1 MWLQFADH
9 GRALLPMSYTNLVR
23 PSRDGDQFHY
33 LWAARRCLKL
43 LASENDLVAVSIEG
57 PSPGEQPG
65 GDPIEAGEEL
75 IDIAE
80 YFGSEDIAQ
89 ARLVRYMQLKHST
102 RHANESWTASG
113 LAKTLKGF
121 SKRYATLRE
130 AYAELA
136 LAEKLQ
142 FWFVT
147 NRPISQ
153 DVVEA
158 VVDAAAEATTR
169 HPAELIKLQTMTGL
183 VGSELAA
190 FCKLLHFE
198 DRQDGYWDQR
208 NLLFQE
214 VSGYLPDADVDAPMQ
229 LKELVT
235 RRALSEGEHN
245 PTITKIDVLRVL
257 KTDESRLFPAP
268 CLIEHVGDAVAR
280 EQEIDIVDQIIRA
293 SAPVIVHAP
302 GGVGKSVFATRIGPL
317 LPSGSVSILYDCF
330 GNGQYRS
337 VTGYRH
343 RHKDALVQMANELA
357 ARGYCHPLIPTTSA
371 DAGAYARAFVYRLS
385 QAARIVRASNPTA
398 LVCIVVDA
406 ADNAQ
411 MAATEI
417 GEVRS
422 FVRDL
427 IRVGLPEGVRL
438 VFLCRSHRQDLL
450 DPPSEAIA
458 IELQPFSRSETAA
471 VLRHTFPDASEHDID
486 EFHRLSS
493 HNPRVQALALS
504 RALPLQQML
513 RLLGPNPTS
522 VEDTIASLL
531 DDAIAKLKDASGP
544 IERERVEKICAGLAV
559 LRPLIPI
566 PILSTVS
573 GVGSDAIKSFAYDI
587 GRPLLVTGE
596 SIQFLDEP
604 AETWFRDKFKPTAQ
618 RLADFITGLRPLA
631 SRSAYVA
638 SMLPPLMLE
647 AGQFSELVEI
657 ALSSAA
663 LPETSPLERRD
674 VELQRLQFAL
684 KATLRSGRHLDATK
698 LVMKAGGETAGD
710 ERQRKLLQANTDLAS
725 DFLEVDLIQEIVSRR
740 TFGSGWLG
748 SHHAYEA
755 ALLSGRGELVAD
767 ARSRLRMA
775 HEWLQNWGR
784 LPTDE
789 REHESISDQDILEL
803 IQAHL
808 NIYGPSDAVE
818 YLGRWRPRE
827 VSYRVGS
834 RLIHRL
840 IDHGRWSDIDEIAHA
855 ADHNLRLTLAI
866 IAELREVNKTPPH
879 DVIHKAFQ
887 QLSKHRL
894 QLRKRGQWDE
904 TEAALDA
911 VTAVVEAALKTG
923 LCTHT
928 EAASVLARHLPS
940 EPPRGLA
947 SRFSISRS
955 PLLRAYCLHAALEGR
970 SIELIDLAHGELKVE
985 IEKANPHTTSSDL
998 REFQEDVGA
1007 LLPWHRLWASSFLAT
1022 IKKEDIADEIEKAAK
1037 TSAEAE
1043 RNRYREGP
1051 HVANEIALLRM
1062 SILHQHEVL
1071 DADALAAFDQW
1082 KSQLNQPLYTPTLNA
1097 LCRLCAQRPET
1108 KATAIA
1114 FATES
1119 YALTLEDRSDAENKS
1134 DGYVGVARAIL
1145 TTSKADAKA
1154 YFNAAVEVAG
1164 KIGDENLARW
1174 DAILDL
1180 ADRAARTDRY
1190 DPKVA
1195 YQLARGAELTYVYV
1209 VRDKHFPWNSTVI
1222 ALCGLCPPSAIAI
1235 LSRWRDRKFGWHER
1249 LLPVAIG
1256 NLIERT
1262 VIDPRDAL
1270 PLIGFRAQWA
1280 YDELLDA
1287 SLTSADTAEEKALVS
1302 HMVHRYAQFSALDSA
1317 DLTRLEQA
1325 AAKHDVAIAGL
1336 ADAIASAER
1345 REAIHKARTSSPQP
1359 TPSAHNGTRETSWD
1373 DIFATKDVATAE
1385 GLSQAYL
1392 AFKGT
1397 EPPWSHETF
1406 FTQAMRRVAVGS
1418 EARFIDAL
1426 ANAPEFDLYS
1436 FRVWLAQMPESWKAR
1451 PAISQALANTIR
1463 VLCRRH
1469 CMEVRK
1475 YRYYE
1480 VFPFEVACPLAGISE
1495 ADVVDVVLT
1504 ATGESL
1510 DFLEAKELFS
1520 LIGLL
1525 TTKLSPDEALDALKY
1540 ALDLFNPVLEDKD
1553 GDGPWNEHLSSPEDI
1568 RGSIAGYVW
1577 SAAAAPEAV
1586 LRWESAHTI
1595 LEYCRL
1601 GRREVMNQVV
1611 KRATAGSGGPFVD
1624 ARLPF
1629 YELHALQWFLI
1640 GMARASQEVPGAV
1653 FPYAQQL
1660 LNWSLPSQSHVL
1672 IRLFAAR
1679 AARALVAS
1687 GLLADDDN
1695 LAMRLECINTSPL
1708 AIVESDTDEPHAPRK
1723 PRRGKDDEEDQFYFG
1738 IDIGPYWYA
1747 PLGRRFALS
1756 QGEIESEAMEVIRKD
1771 FGYKGTSR
1779 WDDDPRVR
1787 SKLYEERHTD
1797 HDHGSYPRADNLHF
1811 YYAYHAMMI
1820 VAGRLLATTPLHRHP
1835 RYDDN
1840 DTFADW
1846 LNGHDLTRSDGRW
1859 LWDHRDPEPLERGT
1873 WLQRAKEHPDYQRV
1887 TDADFQ
1893 EALGSGDRLNLW
1905 GYWTEADDRREQS
1918 TSIHSALVA
1927 PDKSEALLR
1936 ALASTKNV
1944 HDYAIPSADSDM
1956 EIDEAGFELKGWI
1969 ADRDSERKL
1978 DRFDRWAGGIT
1989 FPPPRPARFIVDGM
2003 RLHTDSDLRMWSDQ
2017 SESWVM
2023 ESQVW
2028 GHYDEARR
2036 YESGNPEKGGRLQV
2050 SASFVASMLTELDRD
2065 LIIEVQIERHRRHQ
2079 PYESGERDDDERIET
2094 TAKLYLLGRD
2104 GKCRSL

>member
-1 MWLQFADH
+1 
-9 GRALLPMSYTNLVR
+9 
-23 PSRDGDQFHY
+23 
-33 LWAARRCLKL
+33 
-43 LASENDLVAVSIEG
+43 
-57 PSPGEQPG
+57 
-65 GDPIEAGEEL
+65 
-75 IDIAE
+75 
-80 YFGSEDIAQ
+80 
-89 ARLVRYMQLKHST
+89 
-102 RHANESWTASG
+102 
-113 LAKTLKGF
+113 
-121 SKRYATLRE
+121 
-130 AYAELA
+130 
-136 LAEKLQ
+136 
-142 FWFVT
+142 
-147 NRPISQ
+147 
-153 DVVEA
+153 
-158 VVDAAAEATTR
+158 
-169 HPAELIKLQTMTGL
+169 
-183 VGSELAA
+183 
-190 FCKLLHFE
+190 
-198 DRQDGYWDQR
+198 
-208 NLLFQE
+208 
-214 VSGYLPDADVDAPMQ
+214 
-229 LKELVT
+229 
-235 RRALSEGEHN
+235 
-245 PTITKIDVLRVL
+245 
-257 KTDESRLFPAP
+257 
-268 CLIEHVGDAVAR
+268 
-280 EQEIDIVDQIIRA
+280 
-293 SAPVIVHAP
+293 
-302 GGVGKSVFATRIGPL
+302 
-317 LPSGSVSILYDCF
+317 
-330 GNGQYRS
+330 
-337 VTGYRH
+337 
-343 RHKDALVQMANELA
+343 
-357 ARGYCHPLIPTTSA
+357 
-371 DAGAYARAFVYRLS
+371 
-385 QAARIVRASNPTA
+385 
-398 LVCIVVDA
+398 VCITVDA

-438 VFLCRSHRQDLL
+438 VFLCRSHRQDHL
-450 DPPSEAIA
+450 DPPSEAISV
-458 IELQPFSRSETAA
+458 ELRPFSRSETAA

-531 DDAIAKLKDASGP
+531 DDAITKLKDASGP
-544 IERERVEKICAGLAV
+544 VEKERVEKICAGLAA

-573 GVGSDAIKSFAYDI
+573 GVEADAIKSFAYDI

-604 AETWFRDKFKPTAQ
+604 AETWFRDKFKPTSQ
-618 RLADFITGLRPLA
+618 KLADFISGLRPLA
-631 SRSAYVA
+631 NRSAYVA
-638 SMLPPLMLE
+638 SILPQLMLE
-647 AGQFSELVEI
+647 AGQFSELVEV

-674 VELQRLQFAL
+674 IELQRLQFAL
-684 KATLRSGRHLDATK
+684 KATLRSGRHLDAAK

-725 DFLEVDLIQEIVSRR
+725 DFLELDLIQEIVSRR
-740 TFGSGWLG
+740 TFGSRWLG

-755 ALLSGRGELVAD
+755 ALLSGRKELAGD

-784 LPTDE
+784 LPSEE
-789 REHESISDQDILEL
+789 REDEPISDLDILEL
-803 IQAHL
+803 TQAHL
-808 NIYGPSDAVE
+808 NIHGPADAVE
-818 YLGRWRPRE
+818 YLGRWRPGE

-834 RLIHRL
+834 GLIHRL
-840 IDHGRWSDIDEIAHA
+840 IDHGRWSDIDAMAHA

-866 IAELREVNKTPPH
+866 VAELREVNRIPPR
-879 DVIHKAFQ
+879 DVINKVFH
-887 QLSKHRL
+887 QLSKHRIP
-894 QLRKRGQWDE
+894 LRQPGQSDE
-904 TEAALDA
+904 TEVALDA

-923 LCTHT
+923 LCTHI

-940 EPPRGLA
+940 DPPRGLA
-947 SRFSISRS
+947 SRFSTSRT
-955 PLLRAYCLHAALEGR
+955 PLLRGYCLHAALEGR
-970 SIELIDLAHGELKVE
+970 SIELIDLAHGDLKVE
-985 IEKANPHTTSSDL
+985 IEKANRHTTSSDL
-998 REFQEDVGA
+998 QEFQEDIGT
-1007 LLPWHRLWASSFLAT
+1007 LLPWHRLWASSFLSE

-1037 TSAEAE
+1037 TSATAE
-1043 RNRYREGP
+1043 RNRYREEA

-1062 SILHQHEVL
+1062 SILLQHETL
-1071 DADALAAFDQW
+1071 DADALTTFDQW
-1082 KSQLNQPLYTPTLNA
+1082 KRQLKRPLYTLTLNA

-1134 DGYVGVARAIL
+1134 DGYIGVARAIL
-1145 TTSKADAKA
+1145 TTSNADAKA

-1180 ADRAARTDRY
+1180 ADRSARTDRC

-1195 YQLARGAELTYVYV
+1195 YQLARCAELTYVYV

-1222 ALCGLCPPSAIAI
+1222 ALCGLCPSSAIAI

-1270 PLIGFRAQWA
+1270 PLIGFRAQWD

-1287 SLTSADTAEEKALVS
+1287 SLTNADTAEEKALVS
-1302 HMVHRYAQFSALDSA
+1302 HMVHRYAQFSALDSS
-1317 DLTRLEQA
+1317 DLTRLQRA
-1325 AAKHDVAIAGL
+1325 ATKHDVAIAGL

-1345 REAIHKARTSSPQP
+1345 KEAIDKARTSPHPPLPFAHSETRD
-1359 TPSAHNGTRETSWD
+1359 TPWD
-1373 DIFATKDVATAE
+1373 DIFANKDVATAE
-1385 GLSQAYL
+1385 GLSHAYL

-1397 EPPWSHETF
+1397 EPPWSHEMF
-1406 FTQAMRRVAVGS
+1406 FTQVMQRVAVGS
-1418 EARFIDAL
+1418 EAQFIDAI
-1426 ANAPEFDLYS
+1426 ANTPEFDLYS
-1436 FRVWLAQMPESWKAR
+1436 FKVWLAKMPESWKAR
-1451 PAISQALANTIR
+1451 PAISQALANTVR
-1463 VLCRRH
+1463 ALCRRY
-1469 CMEVRK
+1469 CMKVRK

-1480 VFPFEVACPLAGISE
+1480 VFPFEVACSLAGISE
-1495 ADVVDVVLT
+1495 ANVVDIVLT
-1504 ATGESL
+1504 ATGETL
-1510 DFLEAKELFS
+1510 DFPETNELFS

-1540 ALDLFNPVLEDKD
+1540 ALDLFNPVLEDND
-1553 GDGPWNEHLSSPEDI
+1553 GDGPWNARLSPPEDI
-1568 RGSIAGYVW
+1568 RGSIAGYIW

-1586 LRWESAHTI
+1586 VRWEAAHAI
-1595 LEYCRL
+1595 LECCCL
-1601 GRREVMNQVV
+1601 GRREVMDHVV
-1611 KRATAGSGGPFVD
+1611 KMATTGRGGPFVD

-1629 YELHALQWFLI
+1629 YELHAAQWLLI
-1640 GMARASQEVPGAV
+1640 GIARASQEAPSAV
-1653 FPYAQQL
+1653 APYAQQL
-1660 LNWSLPSQSHVL
+1660 LDWSQSGQLHVL

-1679 AARALVAS
+1679 AARALIAS
-1687 GLLADDDN
+1687 GFLADDDN

-1708 AIVESDTDEPHAPRK
+1708 AIVESDTDEQHAPRK
-1723 PRRGKDDEEDQFYFG
+1723 PRRGKDDDDDQFYFG

-1747 PLGRRFALS
+1747 PLGHRFALS
-1756 QGEIESEAMEVIRKD
+1756 QGVMESEALEVIRKD
-1771 FGYKGTSR
+1771 FSYKGTSR

-1787 SKLYEERHTD
+1787 RNLYEERDTD
-1797 HDHGSYPRADNLHF
+1797 HDHGSYPRADSLHF
-1811 YYAYHAMMI
+1811 YHAYHAMMI
-1820 VAGRLLATTPLHRHP
+1820 VAGRLLVTTPLHRHP
-1835 RYDDN
+1835 RYDDD

-1859 LWDHRDPEPLERGT
+1859 LWDRRDPEPFKKGT
-1873 WLQRAKEHPDYQRV
+1873 WLEREKEHPDYQRV
-1887 TDADFQ
+1887 TDVDFQ
-1893 EALGSGDRLNLW
+1893 DALGSSELLNLW
-1905 GYWTEADDRREQS
+1905 GYWTEADHRREQS

-1969 ADRDSERKL
+1969 ADRGGEREL

-2003 RLHTDSDLRMWSDQ
+2003 QLHTDSDLRMWNDQ
-2017 SESWVM
+2017 SGSRVM

-2028 GHYDEARR
+2028 GHHDEARR
-2036 YESGNPEKGGRLQV
+2036 NESGNPERGSRLRV
-2050 SASFVASMLTELDRD
+2050 SGSFVASMLSELDRD
-2065 LIIEVQIERHRRHQ
+2065 LIIEVQIGRHRRHQ
-2079 PYESGERDDDERIET
+2079 PYESGERDDDERIKT